1 MRTPWKTLLVVTGIV
16 AAGVL
21 VAAADP
27 PSWAFPVVP
36 PDTPAAVDDGKPRT
50 VPGSTRQLTL
60 KEIANF
66 FAPPDWHAD
75 HPPMPGIVGKG
86 RPPEGYACGYC
97 HLPNGFGKPENARL
111 AGLPVNYFKEQVADF
126 KSGARKSAIAE
137 TLPHAWMLKA
147 LNVFTDEE
155 IDEAAR
161 YFAALPQPPASRTKV
176 VETETVPT
184 TKVAGWILVPDGSN
198 KMEPIG
204 QRIVETAVDYSR
216 TALRDSNA
224 GYIAYVPIGSVKKG
238 EALVTTGG
246 GGKTMQCNI
255 CHGPDLKG
263 MGDVPRI
270 GGISAIYTVRQ
281 LYDMQVGNRNG
292 AGAALMQAVVAKL
305 TEEDMVSIAA
315 YLTSLAP

>member
-1 MRTPWKTLLVVTGIV
+1 VACAGIL
-16 AAGVL
+16 AS
-21 VAAADP
+21 AADP
-27 PSWAFPVVP
+27 PPWAFPVVP

-50 VPGSTRQLTL
+50 VPGSTRQFTITQ
-60 KEIANF
+60 IANF
-66 FAPPDWHAD
+66 FEPPDWHTD

-111 AGLPVNYFKEQVADF
+111 AGLPVGYFKQQVEDF
-126 KSGARKSAIAE
+126 KSGARTSAIAE

-147 LNVFTDEE
+147 LRTVNDAE

-176 VETETVPT
+176 VETDTVPT
-184 TKVAGWILVPDGSN
+184 TKVSGWILVPDGTE
-198 KMEPIG
+198 KMEPLG

-224 GYIAYVPIGSVKKG
+224 GYIAYAPIGSMKKG

-246 GGKTMQCNI
+246 DGRTLQCGI

-263 MGDVPRI
+263 VGDVPRI
-270 GGISAIYTVRQ
+270 AGVSAIYTVRQ
-281 LYDMQVGNRNG
+281 MHDIQSGTRNG
-292 AGAALMQAVVAKL
+292 RGAALMKAVVAKL
-305 TEEDMVSIAA
+305 SEEDLVSIAA